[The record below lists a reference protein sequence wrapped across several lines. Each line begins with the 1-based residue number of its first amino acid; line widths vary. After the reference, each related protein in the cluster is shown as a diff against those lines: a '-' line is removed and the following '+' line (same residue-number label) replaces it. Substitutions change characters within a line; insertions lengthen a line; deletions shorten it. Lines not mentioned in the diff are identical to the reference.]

1 MTKISY
7 LNGQF
12 LEHQN
17 CLVHIEDRGFQ
28 FADGAYEVTLYQ
40 NKKLIDG
47 ENHLL
52 RLMRSLHE
60 LNIHHSFTTEKLA
73 LMQHQLFAKNN
84 LIHGICYLQ
93 ITRGSAPTRVAGCP
107 KNLAPTIVATVSEI
121 ATQPESQFNHGFKVL
136 TSQDIRWLRC
146 DIKTVNLLASTLV
159 NQKAKDLGFDDA
171 IFVRDNTI
179 TEATFAN
186 VFMVN
191 QQNQL
196 ITHPANNHILCG
208 ITRNRIIKLAKE
220 QGFVVA
226 EQTFDYQ
233 QLLSAKEVF
242 LTSSSLLIRPV
253 YQIDSIIFNQNKNFS
268 VAKLLQEKYNIF
280 IDSHFS

>member
-52 RLMRSLHE
+52 RLMQSLQE

-73 LMQHQLFAKNN
+73 LMQQQLFAKNN
-84 LIHGICYLQ
+84 LTRGICYLQ
-93 ITRGSAPTRVAGCP
+93 ITRGSAPARVAGCP

-121 ATQPESQFNHGFKVL
+121 ATPPASQFNHGFKVL
-136 TSQDIRWLRC
+136 TNPDIRWLRC

-226 EQTFDYQ
+226 EQAFDYQ

-242 LTSSSLLIRPV
+242 LTSSSSLIRPV
-253 YQIDSIIFNQNKNFS
+253 YQIDSTIFNQNKNFS